1 LDENGNRWNQ
11 ENPDSA
17 GFAWS
22 GVEIDPGMKIK
33 SNFSFVAKDTDGG
46 TQYSLICPESSPQQG
61 RRITI
66 QGIPSR

>member
-1 LDENGNRWNQ
+1 
-11 ENPDSA
+11 
-17 GFAWS
+17 
-22 GVEIDPGMKIK
+22 MKIK